1 MLNQI
6 KTNFCL
12 FFIFSFK
19 KQEYYIAAAGGAAYH
34 NFAHIQ
40 QSVQDLAKSGS
51 LNDVQLTDCSRKYGM
66 LSLQGP
72 KSKEILQSISS
83 DKFDNSSF
91 PVSTN
96 KWIEVAGHKV
106 FMALNLEQVVFY

>member
-1 MLNQI
+1 MILKNI
-6 KTNFCL
+6 FL
-12 FFIFSFK
+12 IIFSCQ

-40 QSVQDLAKSGS
+40 QSIQDLSKSQGGS
-51 LNDVQLTDCSRKYGM
+51 LNDVQLTDCSREYGM

-83 DKFDNSSF
+83 DEFDNTSF
-91 PVSTN
+91 PVSSN

-106 FMALNLEQVVFY
+106 FVVITLDPLLLEQ

>member
-1 MLNQI
+1 
-6 KTNFCL
+6 
-12 FFIFSFK
+12 
-19 KQEYYIAAAGGAAYH
+19 
-34 NFAHIQ
+34 
-40 QSVQDLAKSGS
+40 
-51 LNDVQLTDCSRKYGM
+51 M